1 MYLGEREMSLLK
13 RSGLMLSLVVVIL
26 LIQMAP
32 VQAAMVSTSEVMN
45 PQSERVQLVNILERE
60 DVQRQLIG
68 QGVDPVAALARVDQ
82 MSDEEVAKL
91 NGQIENLPSGA
102 GLSTVDLLLII
113 IILLII

>member
-1 MYLGEREMSLLK
+1 MPLLK
-13 RSGLMLSLVVVIL
+13 RSGLILSLALVML

-32 VQAAMVSTSEVMN
+32 VHAAMVSTSELMN
-45 PQSERVQLVNILERE
+45 QSERVQLVNMLERE

-68 QGVDPVAALARVDQ
+68 QGVDPAAALARVNQ
-82 MSDEEVAKL
+82 MTDEEVLKL
-91 NGQIENLPSGA
+91 NGQIESLPAGA

>member
-1 MYLGEREMSLLK
+1 MYFGESVMPLLK
-13 RSGLMLSLVVVIL
+13 RSGLMLSLALVVL

-32 VQAAMVSTSEVMN
+32 VQASMVGTSEVMN
-45 PQSERVQLVNILERE
+45 QSERVQLVNMLERE

-68 QGVDPVAALARVDQ
+68 QGVDPADALARVNQ

-91 NGQIENLPSGA
+91 NGQLENLPAGA
-102 GLSTVDLLLII
+102 GLSSVDLLLII